1 MGRVTCSVD
10 GSGVIVIP
18 EQLLQSLSA
27 CDKAAFSFVQT
38 TLRNSLFDFLMPL
51 VGEKWNWLVPVMSVF
66 LYFFVKDK
74 RGGAWL
80 LLSSV
85 LLILWVDAVATVLKG
100 EFLRFRP
107 QQSLS
112 ELGMLIQRPASS
124 SFPSNHAAN
133 SFALAT
139 LLAFYHPKIAWV
151 FFAAASLVAF
161 SRVYVGDHYPLDV
174 LGGALLGTAFAVA
187 GAGIVRLFR
196 RRQGKHQH
204 RSGTR
209 SIPSV

>member
-1 MGRVTCSVD
+1 VTCSVD

-18 EQLLQSLSA
+18 EELLQSLGA

-51 VGEKWNWLVPVMSVF
+51 VSEKWNWLVPVMSVF

-85 LLILWVDAVATVLKG
+85 LLILWVDALATALKG

-124 SFPSNHAAN
+124 AFPSNHAAN

-139 LLAFYHPKIAWV
+139 LLAFYHPKITWV

-161 SRVYVGDHYPLDV
+161 SRVYVGNHYPLDV
-174 LGGALLGTAFAVA
+174 LGGALLGTTFAVA

-196 RRQGKHQH
+196 RRQGKH